1 MLDLGVSRSDLCV
14 VARMVAYEAAFGV
27 LYALDDPG
35 IGRDG
40 SGMLHESL
48 LSADP
53 SGLEGRPQEADD
65 AP

>member
-1 MLDLGVSRSDLCV
+1 
-14 VARMVAYEAAFGV
+14 MVAYEAAFGV